1 MASPTVERVSLEQI
15 ARVAPPSPVCD
26 RRFAE
31 NSPVWSLP
39 TRIGFRFFFAYLILF
54 TFHPLYLG
62 VPWVERHVF
71 RLSHV
76 GAAAMNGSGDT
87 TYAYVDT
94 FCALVAACVIAFVW
108 SLLDRKRTNYV
119 RLHQWFRLGV
129 RLALGAAMLLYGA
142 AKVIPSQMPAPYPA
156 ALMETYGDS
165 SPMRL
170 LWTFI
175 GASKPYE
182 IFCGA
187 SEMLGGILLFVPA
200 LATLGSLICIAVL
213 TNVFI
218 LNMCYD
224 VPVKIFSFHLLVMAV
239 FLAAPE
245 LRNLVNLFL
254 FQRRVELTKPRPL
267 FRRRW
272 LNRTVLGLQ
281 LLAGVGLASLFLYGS
296 HQNARELAI
305 KSPYYG
311 VWSVEEYAVDGNVQP
326 ATLSEVTR
334 WRRVILDFPQRLTL
348 QFVDAPQQKFLM
360 NLDQYKQSLTLTKL
374 GDDNRKTELA
384 MQHPSNDVLILDG
397 LLDGHRIHAKLHRED
412 ERKFLLTSRGFH
424 WINEYPNNR

>member
-1 MASPTVERVSLEQI
+1 MTSSIFSSVLVEPITADDIPEQGHEGP
-15 ARVAPPSPVCD
+15 RLVPAPH
-26 RRFAE
+26 
-31 NSPVWSLP
+31 WSLA
-39 TRIGFRFFFAYLILF
+39 TRIAFRFFFAYLILF
-54 TFHPLYLG
+54 NFHPLYLG
-62 VPWVERHVF
+62 VPWVESHVF
-71 RLSHV
+71 HLSHV

-87 TYAYVDT
+87 TYAYVET
-94 FCALVAACVIAFVW
+94 FCALVAACVVTLIW

-129 RLALGAAMLLYGA
+129 RLMLGAAMLLYGA
-142 AKVIPSQMPAPYPA
+142 AKVIPSQMPAPYLA
-156 ALMETYGDS
+156 SLLESYGDS

-200 LATLGSLICIAVL
+200 LVTLGSLICIAVL

-224 VPVKIFSFHLLVMAV
+224 VPVKLYSFHLLLMAV

-245 LRNLVNLFL
+245 LRNLMDLFL
-254 FQRRVELTKPRPL
+254 FKRRVELSKPLPL
-267 FRRRW
+267 FRRAW
-272 LNRTVLGLQ
+272 LNRTILALQ
-281 LLAGVGLASLFLYGS
+281 LLAGVGLATMSLYGA
-296 HQNARELAI
+296 HQHARQLAI

-311 VWSVEEYAVDGNVQP
+311 AWSVEEYVVDGNVQP
-326 ATLSEVTR
+326 LALSEATR
-334 WRRVILDFPQRLTL
+334 WRRVILDNPQRFTL
-348 QFVDAPQQKFLM
+348 QFVDAPQQKFLLK
-360 NLDQYKQSLTLTKL
+360 LDDSKKVFTLTKL
-374 GDDNRKTELA
+374 GDADWKADLA
-384 MQHPSNDVLILDG
+384 LHHPSNDVL
-397 LLDGHRIHAKLHRED
+397 LLDGQIDGHLIHARLHRE
-412 ERKFLLTSRGFH
+412 ENRKFLLTSRGFH